1 MNVPRADE
9 YNGRALVGADERRGG
24 SDAAN
29 SATRRAFVYGYYGR
43 GNFGDEALRAILAK
57 TLADCGFSGAF
68 SEPSPADGPAQSKM
82 QGFKLRARRIWRE
95 WASTDVV
102 ILGGGGLLKDSS
114 IAGGLSLSVSLLP
127 IWGQLFLGRPLLIVG
142 VGAGPIRDQRMH
154 PWIRLLC
161 ELASGVFV
169 RDPMSAQVLTTCGV
183 DPSRIEIGADLFF
196 VTQLPGAGAPP
207 VDRELCVIAL
217 SDSDLYWY
225 ALEHGVDPR
234 EASRRIADAAVTIM
248 SPMQHATLARLSA
261 GDATFELGRTF
272 EADLAVRG
280 ITADTVELDQADA
293 EQMLSLM
300 QRARVVLASRYH
312 AVAAAAVA
320 GTPVAVLALDPKCS
334 NLADDLGVADATL
347 DPDELFALGGGATA
361 PLVQA
366 VKPSPSE
373 VNELAKR
380 ARRMVA
386 DAQSIL
392 IGSGTLRSPR
402 LTDRVRVLE
411 AAAVAVLWGA
421 KRRLGRRR
429 D

>member
-1 MNVPRADE
+1 
-9 YNGRALVGADERRGG
+9 
-24 SDAAN
+24 
-29 SATRRAFVYGYYGR
+29 
-43 GNFGDEALRAILAK
+43 
-57 TLADCGFSGAF
+57 
-68 SEPSPADGPAQSKM
+68 
-82 QGFKLRARRIWRE
+82 
-95 WASTDVV
+95 
-102 ILGGGGLLKDSS
+102 
-114 IAGGLSLSVSLLP
+114 
-127 IWGQLFLGRPLLIVG
+127 
-142 VGAGPIRDQRMH
+142 
-154 PWIRLLC
+154 
-161 ELASGVFV
+161 
-169 RDPMSAQVLTTCGV
+169 MSAEVLITCGV
-183 DPSRIEIGADLFF
+183 DPSRIAVGADLFF
-196 VTQLPGAGAPP
+196 VTQLPGSDGRP
-207 VDRELCVIAL
+207 VDRELDVIAL

-234 EASRRIADAAVTIM
+234 EASRRIADAAAAIM
-248 SPMQHATLARLSA
+248 APMQHATLARLSA

-272 EADLAVRG
+272 GADLAVRG

-334 NLADDLGVADATL
+334 NLADDLGVAAATL
-347 DPDELFALGGGATA
+347 DPDELFALAGGATA

-392 IGSGTLRSPR
+392 IGSGALRSPH

-411 AAAVAVLWGA
+411 AAAAAVLWGA
-421 KRRLGRRR
+421 KRRLGRGR